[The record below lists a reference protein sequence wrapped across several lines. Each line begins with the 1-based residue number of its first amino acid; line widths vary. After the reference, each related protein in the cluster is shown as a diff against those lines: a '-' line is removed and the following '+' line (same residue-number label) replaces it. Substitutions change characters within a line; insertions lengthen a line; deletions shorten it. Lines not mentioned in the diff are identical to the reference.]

1 MDNKEEWTRNGRKR
15 TAPQWTISFFGPRPF
30 PVHFG
35 PFLVHFSPLLFAGLL
50 TKAAIYDVI
59 ALMQFV
65 KRIFLFLV
73 INALV
78 VVTLSIILNLL
89 NVRPYL
95 NAHGLD
101 YKSLMIFCIVWG
113 MGGAL
118 ISLALSRKMAKWLM
132 SVRLIDP
139 KDADADERRLLHIV
153 AKLAK
158 EADLAAMPQ
167 VGIYESKEV
176 NAFATGPSQR
186 RSLVAVSR
194 GLIERMSN
202 DEIEGVL
209 AHEITHIA
217 NGDMVTMTLLQGII
231 NAFVMFL
238 ARILAFVVSGLGKS
252 RESSSSSG
260 SYASYMMFVFLFEM
274 VFMVLGMLVL
284 AGYSR
289 FREFRA
295 DAGGAKLAGKQKMIN
310 ALESL
315 RANQRHHST
324 LAEKPAI
331 QSFKISNRP
340 KHGLLALFSTH
351 PPLEERIKRL
361 EEI

>member
-1 MDNKEEWTRNGRKR
+1 MKL
-15 TAPQWTISFFGPRPF
+15 A
-30 PVHFG
+30 
-35 PFLVHFSPLLFAGLL
+35 
-50 TKAAIYDVI
+50 
-59 ALMQFV
+59 

-95 NAHGLD
+95 TAYGLD
-101 YKSLMIFCIVWG
+101 YKSLMIFCLVWG

-118 ISLALSRKMAKWLM
+118 ISLSLSRIMAKWLM
-132 SVRLIDP
+132 SVKVIDP
-139 KDADADERRLLHIV
+139 KRAEGDEIRLLQIV

-158 EADLAAMPQ
+158 EADLIAMPQ

-194 GLIERMSN
+194 GLLEKMGN
-202 DEIEGVL
+202 EEIEGVL

-238 ARILAFVVSGLGKS
+238 ARILAFAVSGLGKS
-252 RESSSSSG
+252 RESSSSG
-260 SYASYMMFVFLFEM
+260 SYSSYIMFVFLFEM
-274 VFMVLGMLVL
+274 VFMALGMLVV
-284 AGYSR
+284 AAYSR
-289 FREFRA
+289 VREFRA
-295 DAGGAKLAGKQKMIN
+295 DAGGAKLAGKEKMIQ
-310 ALESL
+310 ALTAL
-315 RANQRHHST
+315 RATQRIHGT

-331 QSFKISNRP
+331 QAFKISTRP
-340 KHGLLALFSTH
+340 KHGILSLFATH

-361 EEI
+361 QEL